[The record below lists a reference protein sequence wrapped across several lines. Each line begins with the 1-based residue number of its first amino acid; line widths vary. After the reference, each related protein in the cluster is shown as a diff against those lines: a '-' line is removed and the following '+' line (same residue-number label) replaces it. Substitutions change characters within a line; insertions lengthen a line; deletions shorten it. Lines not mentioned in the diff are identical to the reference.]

1 MSKVKEKSVGL
12 GDFMVPIVD
21 LMTILITKTIEL
33 FGKGVTLIFE
43 KYIFKNRVPELE
55 KIEREDLLKNKAT
68 NDFDSIGYSIT
79 GTKDIKSI
87 DINKSKHS
95 VVVGASGSGKSVLLD
110 TLMFDDMRNGKP
122 VIYLD
127 PKGDNESLE
136 RFIDLC
142 RMNKREYLIFSEYY
156 DKDKKLKLNP
166 VLDGSVNHIA
176 DRIFRSFTW
185 SEEFYANKSQQAL
198 KVSVKALKEKKTP
211 ITLKSIYEKVLE
223 LTDKKINGKLVLSRA
238 EIEGLIT
245 KLDNIV
251 NSDFGEILEGSDAY
265 SFNQL
270 RDEGKCVYIGLSVLG
285 YAETARAIGKLIL
298 GDINYSVYNTYRNI
312 TNASKNSLN
321 PLGLYI
327 DELSAVITDEFIEI
341 LNKCRGAR
349 IEITTAFQTSSDINK
364 ISPELCQQVFEN
376 SLNWYVMK
384 QRMQEAAEDISNSI
398 GTMESTKKTVR
409 IEDGQELDLGSQR
422 KVEELIVHPNIIKNL
437 NVGQCI
443 LLRQQ
448 PTRIDLMNV
457 KYIDQGTINKN
468 IEFYEYNNWIGER
481 NFKERVTG
489 PVDET
494 EVGPLNE

>member
-1 MSKVKEKSVGL
+1 MSKGKEKSVGL
-12 GDFMVPIVD
+12 GDFMLPIVD
-21 LMTILITKTIEL
+21 LLSIVITKGIEL
-33 FGKGVTLIFE
+33 LSEGVLLVFE
-43 KYIFKNRVPELE
+43 KYILKNRAPDIE
-55 KIEREDLLKNKAT
+55 KIERDDLLKSKTT

-79 GTKDIKSI
+79 SKREIKSL

-110 TLMFDDMRNGKP
+110 ALMYDDMRQGKP

-156 DKDKKLKLNP
+156 DKDNKLSLNP
-166 VLDGSVNHIA
+166 VLDGSVNHIV

-198 KVSVKALKEKKTP
+198 KISVKVLKDKKSP
-211 ITLKSIYEKVLE
+211 VMLKSIYEMILE
-223 LTDKKINGKLVLSRA
+223 LSEKKVNGKLILNRA

-251 NSDFGEILEGSDAY
+251 NSDFGEILGGDRAY

-285 YAETARAIGKLIL
+285 YAETARAIGKIIL

-312 TNASKNSLN
+312 SHASKNILK

-341 LNKCRGAR
+341 LNKCRGAK
-349 IEITTAFQTSSDINK
+349 IEITSAFQTSSDINK
-364 ISPELCQQVFEN
+364 VNPDLCQQVFEN

-457 KYIDQGTINKN
+457 KYIDQDTINKN
-468 IEFYEYNNWIGER
+468 IKFYEYNNWI
-481 NFKERVTG
+481 KERYFQEKINE
-489 PVDET
+489 PVSDE
-494 EVGPLNE
+494 EKGPLND